1 METATK
7 HGQLKTTDTLR
18 QALSTLAALMDRTI
32 NEVSVLDTEIQDAI
46 RKAVSETQEKLQ
58 KQAAERLQHAVEE
71 SVQKTRTSLTEE
83 HRRET
88 QRHLEDVA
96 RTNEALNKPRDEHA
110 KEMAETEEAAA
121 LALERQ
127 VSRAVDRVRSD
138 MEAEIATVKSELD
151 RANQAISESKAEF
164 HRAATEK
171 ESVLKDA
178 ADKVRKELEQSI
190 SNHDRTKHL
199 LAE

>member
-46 RKAVSETQEKLQ
+46 RKAVNETQETLQ
-58 KQAAERLQHAVEE
+58 KQATERMQSAVEDA
-71 SVQKTRTSLTEE
+71 VQKTRTTLTEE
-83 HRRET
+83 HRREL
-88 QRHLEDVA
+88 QRQVEDTTRA
-96 RTNEALNKPRDEHA
+96 SEALTKLRDEHA

-127 VSRAVDRVRSD
+127 VARAVDRVR
-138 MEAEIATVKSELD
+138 
-151 RANQAISESKAEF
+151 
-164 HRAATEK
+164 
-171 ESVLKDA
+171 
-178 ADKVRKELEQSI
+178 
-190 SNHDRTKHL
+190 
-199 LAE
+199 